1 MTKNTRFSPEVRQR
15 AIRMVLESQG
25 EYDSQWAAICSIAPK
40 IGCTPETLRVWV
52 RQHERDTGGGDGGL
66 TTAERQRLKELEREN
81 RELRRSNDILRQA
94 SAYFC
99 EGGVRPPLEKIMPLL
114 DKLREQYGVGPVCS
128 ELHIAPSTYYH
139 CQQQRHHP
147 DKRSARA
154 QRDDWLKKEIL
165 RVYDGNHQV
174 YGVRKV
180 WRQLLREGIRVARCT
195 VARLMAVMGLAGVLR
210 GKKVR
215 TTISRKAVAAGDRV
229 NRQFVAERPD
239 QLWVADFTYVS
250 TWQGF
255 VYVAFIIDVF
265 AGYIVGWRVSS
276 SMETTF
282 VLDALEQALW
292 ARRPSGTV
300 HHSDKGSQY
309 VSLAYTQ
316 RLKEAGLLAS
326 TGSTGDSY
334 DNAMAESINGLYK
347 AEVIHRKSWK
357 NRAEVELAT
366 LTWVDWYNNRRL
378 LGRLGHTPPAEAEK
392 AYYASIGND
401 DLAA

>member
-15 AIRMVLESQG
+15 AVRMVLESQG
-25 EYDSQWAAICSIAPK
+25 EYDSQWATICSIAPK

-99 EGGVRPPLEKIMPLL
+99 EGGVRPPLEKMMPLL

-154 QRDDWLKKEIL
+154 QRDNWLKKEIQ
-165 RVYDGNHQV
+165 RVYDENHKV

-378 LGRLGHTPPAEAEK
+378 LERLGHTPPAEAEK
-392 AYYASIGND
+392 AYY
-401 DLAA
+401 

>member
-15 AIRMVLESQG
+15 AVRMVLESQS
-25 EYDSQWAAICSIAPK
+25 EYDSQWATICSIAPK

-94 SAYFC
+94 SAYFG
-99 EGGVRPPLEKIMPLL
+99 EGGVRPPLEKMMPLL
-114 DKLREQYGVGPVCS
+114 DKLREQYGVGPLCS

-154 QRDDWLKKEIL
+154 QRDDWLKKEIQ
-165 RVYDGNHQV
+165 RVYDENHKV

-250 TWQGF
+250 TWRGF

-316 RLKEAGLLAS
+316 RLKEAGLLTS

-378 LGRLGHTPPAEAEK
+378 LERLGHTPPAEAEK

>member
-94 SAYFC
+94 SAYFG
-99 EGGVRPPLEKIMPLL
+99 EGGVRPPLEKVMPLL
-114 DKLREQYGVGPVCS
+114 DKLRKLYGVGPVCS

-147 DKRSARA
+147 DKRSTRA
-154 QRDDWLKKEIL
+154 QHDDWLKKEIL

-250 TWQGF
+250 TWQGV
-255 VYVAFIIDVF
+255 VYVALIIDVF

-357 NRAEVELAT
+357 NRTEVELAT

-378 LGRLGHTPPAEAEK
+378 LERLGYIPPAEAEK

>member
-15 AIRMVLESQG
+15 AVRMVLESQG
-25 EYDSQWAAICSIAPK
+25 EYDSQWATICSIAPK

-99 EGGVRPPLEKIMPLL
+99 EGGVRPPLEKMMPLL
-114 DKLREQYGVGPVCS
+114 DKLREQYGVGPLCS

-154 QRDDWLKKEIL
+154 QRDNWLKKEIQ
-165 RVYDGNHQV
+165 RVYDENHKV

-378 LGRLGHTPPAEAEK
+378 LERLGHTLPAEAEK

>member
-1 MTKNTRFSPEVRQR
+1 MTKKTLFSPEVRQR
-15 AIRMVLESQG
+15 AVRMVLESQG

-40 IGCTPETLRVWV
+40 TGCTPETLRVWV
-52 RQHERDTGGGDGGL
+52 RQYERDTGGGDGGL

-81 RELRRSNDILRQA
+81 RELHRSNNILRQA

-147 DKRSARA
+147 DKRCTRA
-154 QRDDWLKKEIL
+154 QRDDWLKKEIQ
-165 RVYDGNHQV
+165 RVYDENHQV

-215 TTISRKAVAAGDRV
+215 TTVSRKTVAAGDRV

-292 ARRPSGTV
+292 ARRPSGTI

-309 VSLAYTQ
+309 VSLAYTE

-392 AYYASIGND
+392 AYYASIGNN

>member
-15 AIRMVLESQG
+15 AVRMVLESQD

-94 SAYFC
+94 SAYFG
-99 EGGVRPPLEKIMPLL
+99 EGGVRPPLEKMMPLL

-250 TWQGF
+250 TWRGF

-378 LGRLGHTPPAEAEK
+378 LERLGHTPPAEAEK

>member
-15 AIRMVLESQG
+15 AVRMVLESQD
-25 EYDSQWAAICSIAPK
+25 EYDSQWEAICSIAPK

-66 TTAERQRLKELEREN
+66 TSAERQRLKELEREN

-99 EGGVRPPLEKIMPLL
+99 EGGVRPPLEKMMPLL
-114 DKLREQYGVGPVCS
+114 DKLRGQYGVGPVCS

-154 QRDDWLKKEIL
+154 QHDDWLKREIQ
-165 RVYDGNHQV
+165 RVYDENHQV

-250 TWQGF
+250 TWRGF

-378 LGRLGHTPPAEAEK
+378 LERLGHTPPAEAEK

>member
-1 MTKNTRFSPEVRQR
+1 RFSPEVRQR
-15 AIRMVLESQG
+15 AVRMVLESQG

-52 RQHERDTGGGDGGL
+52 RQHERDTGSGDGGL

-94 SAYFC
+94 SAYFG

-154 QRDDWLKKEIL
+154 QRDDWLKREIQ
-165 RVYDGNHQV
+165 RVYDENHQV

-215 TTISRKAVAAGDRV
+215 TTVSRKAVSAGDRV

-265 AGYIVGWRVSS
+265 AGCIVGWRVSS

-309 VSLAYTQ
+309 VSLAYTE
-316 RLKEAGLLAS
+316 RLKEAKLLAS

-378 LGRLGHTPPAEAEK
+378 LGRL
-392 AYYASIGND
+392 
-401 DLAA
+401 

>member
-15 AIRMVLESQG
+15 AVRMVLESQG

-40 IGCTPETLRVWV
+40 TGCTPETLRVWV
-52 RQHERDTGGGDGGL
+52 RQYERDTGGGDGGL

-81 RELRRSNDILRQA
+81 RELRRSNNILRQA
-94 SAYFC
+94 SAYFG
-99 EGGVRPPLEKIMPLL
+99 EGGVRPPLEKVMALL
-114 DKLREQYGVGPVCS
+114 DKLREQYGVRPVCS

-147 DKRSARA
+147 DKRSAHA
-154 QRDDWLKKEIL
+154 QRDDWLKREIQ
-165 RVYDGNHQV
+165 RVYDENHQV

-195 VARLMAVMGLAGVLR
+195 VARLMAVMGLSGVLR

-215 TTISRKAVAAGDRV
+215 TTVSRKTVAAGDRV
-229 NRQFVAERPD
+229 NRQCVAERPD

-292 ARRPSGTV
+292 ARRPSGTI

-309 VSLAYTQ
+309 VSLAYME
-316 RLKEAGLLAS
+316 RLKEAKLLAS

-392 AYYASIGND
+392 AYYASIGNN

>member
-1 MTKNTRFSPEVRQR
+1 EVRQR
-15 AIRMVLESQG
+15 AIRMVLESQD

-66 TTAERQRLKELEREN
+66 TSAERQRLKELEREN

-94 SAYFC
+94 SAYFAKA
-99 EGGVRPPLEKIMPLL
+99 EFDRLWKKLMPLL

-154 QRDDWLKKEIL
+154 QHDDWLKREIQ
-165 RVYDGNHQV
+165 RVYDENHQV

-250 TWQGF
+250 TWRGF

-292 ARRPSGTV
+292 ARRPSGTI

-309 VSLAYTQ
+309 VSLAYTE

-392 AYYASIGND
+392 AYYASIG
-401 DLAA
+401 

>member
-15 AIRMVLESQG
+15 AVRMVLESQS
-25 EYDSQWAAICSIAPK
+25 EYDSQWATICSIAPK

-94 SAYFC
+94 SAYFG

-215 TTISRKAVAAGDRV
+215 TTVSRKAVAAGDRV

-250 TWQGF
+250 TWRGF

-292 ARRPSGTV
+292 ARRPSGTI

-309 VSLAYTQ
+309 VSLAYTE
-316 RLKEAGLLAS
+316 RLKEAKLLAS
-326 TGSTGDSY
+326 TGSTGGPH

>member
-15 AIRMVLESQG
+15 AVRMVLESQS
-25 EYDSQWAAICSIAPK
+25 EYDSQWATICSIAPK

-81 RELRRSNDILRQA
+81 RELRCSNDILRQA

-99 EGGVRPPLEKIMPLL
+99 EGGVRPPLEKMMPLL
-114 DKLREQYGVGPVCS
+114 DKLREQYGVGPLCS

-154 QRDDWLKKEIL
+154 QRDDWLKKEIQ
-165 RVYDGNHQV
+165 RVYDENHKV

-250 TWQGF
+250 TWRGF

-378 LGRLGHTPPAEAEK
+378 LERLGHTPPAEAEK
-392 AYYASIGND
+392 AYYASI
-401 DLAA
+401 

>member
-15 AIRMVLESQG
+15 AIRMVLESQD

-66 TTAERQRLKELEREN
+66 TSAERQRLKELEREN

-94 SAYFC
+94 SAYFG
-99 EGGVRPPLEKIMPLL
+99 EGGVRPPLEKMMPLL

-154 QRDDWLKKEIL
+154 QHDDWLKKEIQ
-165 RVYDGNHQV
+165 RVYDENHQV

-215 TTISRKAVAAGDRV
+215 TTVSRKAVAAGDRV

-265 AGYIVGWRVSS
+265 AGYIVGGRVSS

-292 ARRPSGTV
+292 ARRPSGTI

-309 VSLAYTQ
+309 VSLAYTE

>member
-15 AIRMVLESQG
+15 AVRMVLESQS
-25 EYDSQWAAICSIAPK
+25 EYDSQWATICSIAPK

-94 SAYFC
+94 SAYFG
-99 EGGVRPPLEKIMPLL
+99 EGGVRPPLEKMMPLL
-114 DKLREQYGVGPVCS
+114 DKLREQYGVGPLCS

-154 QRDDWLKKEIL
+154 QRDDWLKKEIQ
-165 RVYDGNHQV
+165 RVYDENHKV

-250 TWQGF
+250 TWRGF

-378 LGRLGHTPPAEAEK
+378 LERLGHTP
-392 AYYASIGND
+392 
-401 DLAA
+401 

>member
-15 AIRMVLESQG
+15 AVRMVLESQG
-25 EYDSQWAAICSIAPK
+25 EYDSQWATICSIAPK

-94 SAYFC
+94 SAYFG
-99 EGGVRPPLEKIMPLL
+99 EGGVRPPLEKMMPLL
-114 DKLREQYGVGPVCS
+114 DKLREQYGVGPLCS

-195 VARLMAVMGLAGVLR
+195 VARLMAVVLR

-215 TTISRKAVAAGDRV
+215 TTISRKTVAAGDRV

-378 LGRLGHTPPAEAEK
+378 LERLGHTPPAEAEK

>member
-15 AIRMVLESQG
+15 AIRMVLESQD

-66 TTAERQRLKELEREN
+66 TSAERQRLKELEREN

-94 SAYFC
+94 SAYFG
-99 EGGVRPPLEKIMPLL
+99 EGGVRPPLEKMMPLL

-154 QRDDWLKKEIL
+154 QHDDWLKREIQ
-165 RVYDGNHQV
+165 RVYDENHQV

-215 TTISRKAVAAGDRV
+215 TTISRKTVATGDRV

-292 ARRPSGTV
+292 ARRPSGTI

-309 VSLAYTQ
+309 VSLAYTE

-392 AYYASIGND
+392 AYYASIGNN

>member
-15 AIRMVLESQG
+15 AVRMVLESQG
-25 EYDSQWAAICSIAPK
+25 EYDSQWATICSIAPK

-99 EGGVRPPLEKIMPLL
+99 EGGVRPPLEKMMPLL
-114 DKLREQYGVGPVCS
+114 DKLREQYGVGPLCS

-154 QRDDWLKKEIL
+154 QRDNWLKKEIQ
-165 RVYDGNHQV
+165 RVYDENHKV

-250 TWQGF
+250 TWRGF

-334 DNAMAESINGLYK
+334 DNAMAENINGLYK

-378 LGRLGHTPPAEAEK
+378 LERLGHTPPAEAEK

>member
-1 MTKNTRFSPEVRQR
+1 MD
-15 AIRMVLESQG
+15 A
-25 EYDSQWAAICSIAPK
+25 
-40 IGCTPETLRVWV
+40 LRNE
-52 RQHERDTGGGDGGL
+52 H
-66 TTAERQRLKELEREN
+66 
-81 RELRRSNDILRQA
+81 
-94 SAYFC
+94 
-99 EGGVRPPLEKIMPLL
+99 
-114 DKLREQYGVGPVCS
+114 GVGPVCH
-128 ELHIAPSTYYH
+128 ELDIAPSTYYRY
-139 CQQQRHHP
+139 QQHQRLP
-147 DKRSARA
+147 EKRSQRA
-154 QRDDWLKKEIL
+154 QRDELLKREIQ
-165 RVYDGNHQV
+165 RVHDENHCV

-180 WRQLLREGIRVARCT
+180 WRQLLREHISVARCT
-195 VARLMAVMGLAGVLR
+195 VARLMKAMGIAGVRR

-215 TTISRKAVAAGDRV
+215 TTVSQKEAAAGDRV

-239 QLWVADFTYVS
+239 KLWVADFTYVS

-255 VYVAFIIDVF
+255 AYVAFIIDVF
-265 AGYIVGWRVSS
+265 AGRIVGWRVSS

-292 ARRPSGTV
+292 ARRPTGTI

-316 RLKEAGLLAS
+316 RLKDAELLAS

-378 LGRLGHTPPAEAEK
+378 LERLGHIPPAEAEQ
-392 AYYASIGND
+392 AYYASIGNKA
-401 DLAA
+401 LAA

>member
-15 AIRMVLESQG
+15 AVRMVLESQD

-94 SAYFC
+94 SAYFG
-99 EGGVRPPLEKIMPLL
+99 EGGVRPPLEKVMPLL
-114 DKLREQYGVGPVCS
+114 DKLRKLYGVGPVCS

-250 TWQGF
+250 TWRGF

-265 AGYIVGWRVSS
+265 AGYIVGWWVSS

-292 ARRPSGTV
+292 ARRPSGTI

-309 VSLAYTQ
+309 VSLAYME
-316 RLKEAGLLAS
+316 RLKEAKLLAS

-378 LGRLGHTPPAEAEK
+378 LERLGHTPPAEAEK
-392 AYYASIGND
+392 AYYASIGNN

>member
-15 AIRMVLESQG
+15 AIRMVLESQD

-66 TTAERQRLKELEREN
+66 TSAERQRLKELEREN

-94 SAYFC
+94 SAYFG
-99 EGGVRPPLEKIMPLL
+99 EGGVRPPLEKMMPLL

-154 QRDDWLKKEIL
+154 QHDDWLKREIQ
-165 RVYDGNHQV
+165 RVYDENHKV

-215 TTISRKAVAAGDRV
+215 TTVSRKTVATGDRV

-392 AYYASIGND
+392 AYYASIGNN

>member
-15 AIRMVLESQG
+15 AVRMVLESQG
-25 EYDSQWAAICSIAPK
+25 EYDSQWATICSIAPK

-94 SAYFC
+94 SAYFG
-99 EGGVRPPLEKIMPLL
+99 EGGVRPPLEKMMPLL
-114 DKLREQYGVGPVCS
+114 DKLREQYGVGPLCS

-154 QRDDWLKKEIL
+154 QRDNWLKKEIQ
-165 RVYDGNHQV
+165 RVYDENHKV

-292 ARRPSGTV
+292 ARRPSGTI

-309 VSLAYTQ
+309 VSLAYTE

>member
-15 AIRMVLESQG
+15 AVRMVLESQS
-25 EYDSQWAAICSIAPK
+25 EYDSQWATICSIAPK

-94 SAYFC
+94 SAYFG
-99 EGGVRPPLEKIMPLL
+99 EGGVRPPLEKMMPLL
-114 DKLREQYGVGPVCS
+114 DKLREQYGVGPLCS

-154 QRDDWLKKEIL
+154 QRDDWLKKEIQ
-165 RVYDGNHQV
+165 RVYDENHKV

-250 TWQGF
+250 TWRGF

-265 AGYIVGWRVSS
+265 AGYIVGWRGSS

-378 LGRLGHTPPAEAEK
+378 LERLGHTPPAEAEK

>member
-15 AIRMVLESQG
+15 AVRMVLESQD
-25 EYDSQWAAICSIAPK
+25 EYDSQRAAICSIAPK
-40 IGCTPETLRVWV
+40 TGCTPETLRVWI

-94 SAYFC
+94 SAYFG
-99 EGGVRPPLEKIMPLL
+99 EGGVRPPLEKVMPLL
-114 DKLREQYGVGPVCS
+114 DKLRKLYGVGPVCS

-215 TTISRKAVAAGDRV
+215 TTVSRKAVAAGDRV

-250 TWQGF
+250 TWQGV

-292 ARRPSGTV
+292 ARRPSGTI

-309 VSLAYTQ
+309 VSLAYTE

-392 AYYASIGND
+392 AYYASIGNN

>member
-1 MTKNTRFSPEVRQR
+1 RFSPEVRQR
-15 AIRMVLESQG
+15 AIRMVLESQD

-66 TTAERQRLKELEREN
+66 TSAERQRLKELEREN

-94 SAYFC
+94 SAYFAKA
-99 EGGVRPPLEKIMPLL
+99 EFDRLWKKLMPLL

-154 QRDDWLKKEIL
+154 QHDDWLKREIQ
-165 RVYDGNHQV
+165 RVYDENHQV

-292 ARRPSGTV
+292 ARRPSGTI

-309 VSLAYTQ
+309 VSLAYTE

-378 LGRLGHTPPAEAEK
+378 LGRLGHTPPAEAE
-392 AYYASIGND
+392 
-401 DLAA
+401 

>member
-15 AIRMVLESQG
+15 AIRMVLESQD

-94 SAYFC
+94 SAYFAKA
-99 EGGVRPPLEKIMPLL
+99 EFDRLWKKLMPLL

-154 QRDDWLKKEIL
+154 QHDDWLKREIQ
-165 RVYDGNHQV
+165 RVYDENHQV

-292 ARRPSGTV
+292 ARRPSGTI

-309 VSLAYTQ
+309 VSLAYTE

-378 LGRLGHTPPAEAEK
+378 LGRLGHTPPAE
-392 AYYASIGND
+392 
-401 DLAA
+401 

>member
-1 MTKNTRFSPEVRQR
+1 
-15 AIRMVLESQG
+15 

-66 TTAERQRLKELEREN
+66 TSAERQRLKELEREN

-94 SAYFC
+94 SAYFG
-99 EGGVRPPLEKIMPLL
+99 EGGVRPPLEKMMPLL

-154 QRDDWLKKEIL
+154 QHDDWLKREIQ
-165 RVYDGNHQV
+165 RVYDENHQV

-250 TWQGF
+250 TWRGF

-378 LGRLGHTPPAEAEK
+378 LERLGHTPPAEAEK
-392 AYYASIGND
+392 AYYASIGN
-401 DLAA
+401 

>member
-15 AIRMVLESQG
+15 AVRMVLESQS
-25 EYDSQWAAICSIAPK
+25 EYDSQWATICSIAPK

-94 SAYFC
+94 SAYFG
-99 EGGVRPPLEKIMPLL
+99 EGGVRPPLEKMMPLL
-114 DKLREQYGVGPVCS
+114 DKLREQYGVGPLCS

-154 QRDDWLKKEIL
+154 QRDDWLKKEIQ
-165 RVYDGNHQV
+165 RVYDENHKV

-250 TWQGF
+250 TWRGF

-378 LGRLGHTPPAEAEK
+378 LERLGHTPPAEAEK
-392 AYYASIGND
+392 AYYSSIGND

>member
-15 AIRMVLESQG
+15 AARMVLESQG
-25 EYDSQWAAICSIAPK
+25 EYDSQWATICSIAPK

-94 SAYFC
+94 SAYFG
-99 EGGVRPPLEKIMPLL
+99 EGGVRPPLEKMMPLL
-114 DKLREQYGVGPVCS
+114 DKLREQYGIGPLCS

-154 QRDDWLKKEIL
+154 QRDDWLKKEIQ
-165 RVYDGNHQV
+165 RVYDENHKV

-282 VLDALEQALW
+282 VLDALEQVLW

-378 LGRLGHTPPAEAEK
+378 LERLGHTPPAEAEK

>member
-15 AIRMVLESQG
+15 AVRMVLESQG

-52 RQHERDTGGGDGGL
+52 RQHERDTGSGDGGL

-154 QRDDWLKKEIL
+154 QRDDWLKREIQ
-165 RVYDGNHQV
+165 RVYDENHQV

-215 TTISRKAVAAGDRV
+215 TTVSRKTVATGDRV

-292 ARRPSGTV
+292 ARRPSGTI

-309 VSLAYTQ
+309 VSLAYTE
-316 RLKEAGLLAS
+316 RLKEAKLLAS

-378 LGRLGHTPPAEAEK
+378 LGRLGHTPPAEAE
-392 AYYASIGND
+392 
-401 DLAA
+401 

>member
-15 AIRMVLESQG
+15 AVRMVLESQS
-25 EYDSQWAAICSIAPK
+25 EYDSQWATICSIAPK

-94 SAYFC
+94 SAYFG
-99 EGGVRPPLEKIMPLL
+99 EGGVRPPLEKMMPLL
-114 DKLREQYGVGPVCS
+114 DKLREQYGVGPLCS

-154 QRDDWLKKEIL
+154 QRDDWLKKEIQ
-165 RVYDGNHQV
+165 RVYDENHKV

-250 TWQGF
+250 TWRGF

-392 AYYASIGND
+392 AYYASIGNN

>member
-15 AIRMVLESQG
+15 AVRMVLESQS
-25 EYDSQWAAICSIAPK
+25 EYDSQWATICSIAPK

-99 EGGVRPPLEKIMPLL
+99 EGGVRPPLEKMMPLL
-114 DKLREQYGVGPVCS
+114 DKLREQYGVGPLCS

-154 QRDDWLKKEIL
+154 QRDDWLKKEIQ
-165 RVYDGNHQV
+165 RVYDENHKV

-180 WRQLLREGIRVARCT
+180 WHQLLREGIRVARCT

-250 TWQGF
+250 TWRGF

-378 LGRLGHTPPAEAEK
+378 LERLGHTPPAEAEK

>member
-15 AIRMVLESQG
+15 AVRMVLESQG
-25 EYDSQWAAICSIAPK
+25 EYDSQWATICSIAPK

-94 SAYFC
+94 SAYFAKA
-99 EGGVRPPLEKIMPLL
+99 EFDRLWKKLMPLL

-154 QRDDWLKKEIL
+154 QRDDWLKREIQ
-165 RVYDGNHQV
+165 RVYDENHQV

-215 TTISRKAVAAGDRV
+215 TTVSRKAVSAGDRV

-265 AGYIVGWRVSS
+265 AGCIVGWRVSS

-378 LGRLGHTPPAEAEK
+378 LERLGHTPPAEAEK

>member
-1 MTKNTRFSPEVRQR
+1 KNTRFSPEVRQR
-15 AIRMVLESQG
+15 AVRMVLESQS
-25 EYDSQWAAICSIAPK
+25 EYDSQWATICSIAPK

-94 SAYFC
+94 SAYFG
-99 EGGVRPPLEKIMPLL
+99 EGGVRPPLEKMMPLL
-114 DKLREQYGVGPVCS
+114 DKLREQYGVGPLCS

-154 QRDDWLKKEIL
+154 QRDDWLKKEIQ
-165 RVYDGNHQV
+165 RVYDENHKV

-195 VARLMAVMGLAGVLR
+195 VARLMAVMGLASVLR

-250 TWQGF
+250 TWRGF

-378 LGRLGHTPPAEAEK
+378 LERLGHTPPAEAEK

>member
-99 EGGVRPPLEKIMPLL
+99 EGGVRPPLEKVMPLL

-154 QRDDWLKKEIL
+154 QRDDWLKKEIQ
-165 RVYDGNHQV
+165 RVYDENHKV

-392 AYYASIGND
+392 AYYASIGNN